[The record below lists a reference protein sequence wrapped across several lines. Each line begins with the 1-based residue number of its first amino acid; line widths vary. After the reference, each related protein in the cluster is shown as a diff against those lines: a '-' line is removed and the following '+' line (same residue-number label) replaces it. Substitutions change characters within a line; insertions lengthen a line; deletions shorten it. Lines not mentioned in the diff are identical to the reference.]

1 VLATPDA
8 NVLNA
13 CWTPLGTEAAVL
25 PEFLLSRKPNVIDL
39 NQYNARY
46 PYATV
51 ADWRAS

>member
-1 VLATPDA
+1 MLATPDA

-13 CWTPLGTEAAVL
+13 CRTLFGTEAAEL

-51 ADWRAS
+51 VDWRAS